1 MNETQRGQAG
11 DSAPLLNIANVLT
24 VIRLLL
30 VPVFVAVYWVAT
42 PGHAWAAWAV
52 FAVAAVTDKLDGHL
66 ARSRGLVTNF
76 GKLADSIADKA
87 LVAAAL
93 IMLSWHGMLWWWVSI
108 VMIGRELGITAVR
121 MAMVKKEVMAAG
133 RGGKIKMV
141 FQSFG
146 IAGLLI
152 PWRSFLPYVLGEA
165 LVWASY
171 ALLAVALYFSIVSAI
186 QYIHDAQRIS
196 REAGSSPR
204 TES

>member
-1 MNETQRGQAG
+1 VNETQRGQAG